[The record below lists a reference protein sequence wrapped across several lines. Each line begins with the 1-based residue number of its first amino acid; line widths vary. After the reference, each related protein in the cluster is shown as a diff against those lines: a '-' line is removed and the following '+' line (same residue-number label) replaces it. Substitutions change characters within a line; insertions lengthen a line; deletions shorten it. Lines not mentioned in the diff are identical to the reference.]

1 MEIRNATVLSV
12 VNSQIVKINVLHHG
26 TVLAKDFVGM
36 EYAYVLRGE
45 DILIATLHAEE
56 RVIVLE
62 VRVVRADCVN
72 VMVLVFILIVP
83 VSPP

>member
-36 EYAYVLRGE
+36 EYVYVLRGE

-56 RVIVLE
+56 RVIVQE
-62 VRVVRADCVN
+62 VQIVRVDCVN
-72 VMVLVFILIVP
+72 VVLVFILIVP